1 MVKAEVKEEVEENK
15 ELKSKIQ
22 AGNAIIGNSR
32 VVKAL
37 QAGKIKT
44 VFIAKNCPTKIRD
57 DLLYYAKLAGAEV
70 VGLEQNNEELGT
82 ICKKNF
88 FVSVVGTN

>member
-1 MVKAEVKEEVEENK
+1 MNKLEVKDEENK
-15 ELKSKIQ
+15 ELKNRIH

-44 VFIAKNCPTKIRD
+44 VFIAKNCPAKIKD
-57 DLLYYAKLAGAEV
+57 DLLHYAKLAGTEV
-70 VGLEQNNEELGT
+70 VNLEQNNEELGI